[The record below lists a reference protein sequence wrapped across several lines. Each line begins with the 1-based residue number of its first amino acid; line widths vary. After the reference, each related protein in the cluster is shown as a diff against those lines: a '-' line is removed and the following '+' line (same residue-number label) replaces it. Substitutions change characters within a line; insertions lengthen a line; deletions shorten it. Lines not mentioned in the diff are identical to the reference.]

1 MTASTLLGRGGARL
15 AALYVAAFAVLGVS
29 LPFLPVW
36 LGAQGVASDAIGV
49 VLAIPIVIRIVF
61 SAPLMSLIDRGLAPR
76 RLLIGAY
83 ALTAAAYLLMP
94 SAVAGGV
101 PLLALAVALAALA
114 QAPVIPA
121 SDLLTLAAVR
131 ADGRLAY
138 GRIRLWGSV
147 AFLAA
152 NIGTGYLVAA
162 GGAGSIVWALVGLAA
177 AGGAVAYLAVPPLD
191 LAAAREGEA
200 GLGIGPAALPPVL
213 KRAIAAAAL
222 TQASH
227 AAVYAFG
234 SLLWQAN
241 GFAGGAIGWLW
252 ATGVGAEI
260 AVFALLGR
268 WVGRGQ
274 GARTLLLAGSAA
286 AIARAAGL
294 AAEPGLVATALLQTL
309 HGLTF
314 GATHLGAMAALA
326 SLAPE
331 GARARAQGVL
341 ATAMALATAAA
352 TVVGGFAYGSAG
364 PLAFLAMIPLAGAGL
379 VLAATLPGAPRPG
392 P

>member
-1 MTASTLLGRGGARL
+1 MTGSTLVGQGARL

-36 LGAQGVASDAIGV
+36 LGAQGVPSDAIGV
-49 VLAIPIVIRIVF
+49 VLAIPIVVRIVF
-61 SAPLMSLIDRGLAPR
+61 SAPLLSLVDRGLAPR
-76 RLLIGAY
+76 RLLVGAY
-83 ALTAAAYLLMP
+83 ALAAAAYLVLP
-94 SAVAGGV
+94 SAAAAGV

-121 SDLLTLAAVR
+121 SDLLTLAAAR
-131 ADGRLAY
+131 ADARLAY

-152 NIGTGYLVAA
+152 NVGMGYLVAA
-162 GGAGSIVWALVGLAA
+162 AGAGSVAWALVGLAA
-177 AGGAVAYLAVPPLD
+177 AGAVVAAFAVPPLD
-191 LAAAREGEA
+191 LAAARDEQARFGT
-200 GLGIGPAALPPVL
+200 GPAALPPVL

-227 AAVYAFG
+227 AAVYAYG

-241 GFAGGAIGWLW
+241 GFTGGAIGWLW
-252 ATGVGAEI
+252 AIGVAAEI

-268 WVGRGQ
+268 WVGRDR

-286 AIARAAGL
+286 AIVRAAGL
-294 AAEPGLVATALLQTL
+294 AAEPGLLATALLQAL

-352 TVVGGFAYGSAG
+352 TVLGGFAYGSAG

-379 VLAATLPGAPRPG
+379 LLAATLPRAPRPS